1 MDESKRVSFTW
12 QLRLFI
18 TAAITMNVDVED
30 AILEHVEAGGQ

>member
-1 MDESKRVSFTW
+1 MGIEAF
-12 QLRLFI
+12 LF